1 MRVDLFLKQ
10 STILKRRTIAKAYC
24 ELGYV
29 KVNSKVVKPS
39 FEVKNDDLVEV
50 RLGKRK
56 VIAKAVIKTTTKR
69 EFASYELIEVKENE

>member
-10 STILKRRTIAKAYC
+10 STILKRRTIAKTYC

-39 FEVKNDDLVEV
+39 FEVKNDDLEEV